1 MKVIIING
9 SARKGNTLTAIEA
22 FVKGA
27 SEKNEIEIIEPDK
40 LNIAPCKGC
49 GVCQCSKGC
58 VDKDDT
64 NPTIDKIAAA
74 DMILFATPV
83 YWWGMSAQLKLII
96 DKCYCRG
103 LQLKNKKVGTIVV
116 GGSPVDSIQYELI
129 DKQFDCMAKYLS
141 WNLLF
146 QKSYYATAKDE
157 LSKNQDAMK
166 ELEDIGK
173 ESGVERI
180 VLEARVTNEAA
191 ISLYQKMGFVN
202 LGIRKNLYEHPVEDG
217 VIMSYTAEENL
228 C

>member
-49 GVCQCSKGC
+49 GACQCSKGC

-83 YWWGMSAQLKLII
+83 YWWGMSAQ
-96 DKCYCRG
+96 
-103 LQLKNKKVGTIVV
+103 
-116 GGSPVDSIQYELI
+116 YELI

-141 WNLLF
+141 WDLLF

-173 ESGVERI
+173 D
-180 VLEARVTNEAA
+180 L
-191 ISLYQKMGFVN
+191 
-202 LGIRKNLYEHPVEDG
+202 
-217 VIMSYTAEENL
+217 
-228 C
+228 

>member
-1 MKVIIING
+1 MTRGKRLRIAALFVIVLVFAFIMDMSSNAITDN
-9 SARKGNTLTAIEA
+9 TAIEA

-116 GGSPVDSIQYELI
+116 GGSPVDSI
-129 DKQFDCMAKYLS
+129 
-141 WNLLF
+141 
-146 QKSYYATAKDE
+146 
-157 LSKNQDAMK
+157 
-166 ELEDIGK
+166 
-173 ESGVERI
+173 
-180 VLEARVTNEAA
+180 
-191 ISLYQKMGFVN
+191 
-202 LGIRKNLYEHPVEDG
+202 
-217 VIMSYTAEENL
+217 
-228 C
+228 

>member
-103 LQLKNKKVGTIVV
+103 LQLKNKKVWWKGTCGHEWQASVKARSNGEKCPI
-116 GGSPVDSIQYELI
+116 
-129 DKQFDCMAKYLS
+129 C
-141 WNLLF
+141 
-146 QKSYYATAKDE
+146 
-157 LSKNQDAMK
+157 
-166 ELEDIGK
+166 
-173 ESGVERI
+173 SG
-180 VLEARVTNEAA
+180 ARVIA
-191 ISLYQKMGFVN
+191 
-202 LGIRKNLYEHPVEDG
+202 GINDLATLEPLLVKQWSKKNKIKPTEV
-217 VIMSYTAEENL
+217 
-228 C
+228 